1 MQPFC
6 SEHRGIHTSLYSS
19 LPQEAVQFLEKAIW
33 FKMVGR
39 TDDARAIFGD
49 ELKRFEKTPVV
60 AIEHAE
66 LELEAGKWG
75 RAWRILD
82 SRLID
87 LKKSH
92 EDLDR
97 PEHRLIL
104 LTWAMLGTRHRGDLA
119 PSARE
124 IERTQVW
131 LGNVPVSDYSDIQ
144 VRSFPYEFGRPNI

>member
-49 ELKRFEKTPVV
+49 ELKRFERTAVV

-66 LELEAGKWG
+66 QQNWS
-75 RAWRILD
+75 
-82 SRLID
+82 SRQADGDEHGGFLIPD
-87 LKKSH
+87 
-92 EDLDR
+92 
-97 PEHRLIL
+97 
-104 LTWAMLGTRHRGDLA
+104 
-119 PSARE
+119 
-124 IERTQVW
+124 
-131 LGNVPVSDYSDIQ
+131 
-144 VRSFPYEFGRPNI
+144 